1 MLRIFASEEND
12 NADLCL
18 KMCCVEYLRNFFNDA
33 NFRVN
38 TYAHLVPQVVQ
49 MASMMLT
56 KCTGNSEAINE
67 ILDLFRFMVDKFACM
82 TLAMPGSNGQT
93 VNDFLIQVLQQAWVR
108 FVEVIKGADG
118 DVDEAYGEESIVLH
132 SVVRI
137 LSQIIVVSKTIKS
150 TVSSLSYQFKS
161 VSY

>member
-1 MLRIFASEEND
+1 MIRGGGD
-12 NADLCL
+12 
-18 KMCCVEYLRNFFNDA
+18 
-33 NFRVN
+33 
-38 TYAHLVPQVVQ
+38 
-49 MASMMLT
+49 
-56 KCTGNSEAINE
+56 
-67 ILDLFRFMVDKFACM
+67 
-82 TLAMPGSNGQT
+82 
-93 VNDFLIQVLQQAWVR
+93 
-108 FVEVIKGADG
+108 

>member
-1 MLRIFASEEND
+1 
-12 NADLCL
+12 
-18 KMCCVEYLRNFFNDA
+18 MCCVEYLRNFFNDA

-56 KCTGNSEAINE
+56 KCTANSEAINE

-93 VNDFLIQVLQQAWVR
+93 VNDFLIQVLQ
-108 FVEVIKGADG
+108 
-118 DVDEAYGEESIVLH
+118 
-132 SVVRI
+132 
-137 LSQIIVVSKTIKS
+137 
-150 TVSSLSYQFKS
+150 
-161 VSY
+161 

>member
-1 MLRIFASEEND
+1 
-12 NADLCL
+12 
-18 KMCCVEYLRNFFNDA
+18 
-33 NFRVN
+33 
-38 TYAHLVPQVVQ
+38 

-93 VNDFLIQVLQQAWVR
+93 VNDFLIQVLQQAWVK
-108 FVEVIKGADG
+108 FVEVIRGADG

-137 LSQIIVVSKTIKS
+137 LSQIIVVSKKIKL
-150 TVSSLSYQFKS
+150 TVSSISYQFKS
-161 VSY
+161 MSY